1 MSKGLTSG
9 LVLLVLGLVMGSL
22 LAFVNALTAPTILEN
37 ENQAKYEA
45 IGEFYDLS
53 QYTISERIVED
64 SIIDTMYILKQGDE
78 IKAIVYSVT
87 KYGFQSDIKM
97 LIAVSSDLVV
107 DGYKIVSQAETSGYG
122 AKAPGYDFKM
132 EGVNI
137 VGFPEAN
144 WDVALW
150 KTDTGTT
157 FDGIA
162 GATVTSTA
170 INNCFYA
177 VFQRAEADF
186 GGGN

>member
-9 LVLLVLGLVMGSL
+9 LVLLVLGLVMGSI
-22 LAFVNALTAPTILEN
+22 LAFVNSLTAPTILEN
-37 ENQAKYEA
+37 ENKAKYDA

-53 QYTISERIVED
+53 QYTITEQAVSD
-64 SIIDTMYILKQGDE
+64 SIIDTLYILKQGDE

-97 LIAVSSDLVV
+97 LIAVSSDLIV
-107 DGYKIVSQAETSGYG
+107 DGYAIVSQSETSGYG
-122 AKAPGYDFKM
+122 AKAPGYDFNM
-132 EGVNI
+132 TGVSI
-137 VGFPEAN
+137 VGFDAAN
-144 WDVALW
+144 WDVSLW

-170 INNCFYA
+170 INNCFHA
-177 VFQRAEADF
+177 VFERAEADF